1 MANAA
6 KIQADESRATGTG
19 SASTPAVHTY
29 TAHTHTSHVDTFA
42 RDRLPPPELQPEFV
56 FARPELQYPERLNCV
71 SHFLDRWVEEGHGE
85 DPCLFG
91 AEISFTYRQFQYLVN
106 RIANVLV
113 GTFGLVT
120 GGRVLLR
127 SANNPMM
134 VATYLAVLKA
144 GGIVVATMP
153 LLRAKELAYPIQ
165 KAEIA
170 LALCDGKLADE
181 MEKAK
186 AIAPKLQRIV
196 YWGTGDPGSLEQ
208 LVSEASPEFAAVDT
222 ASDDICL
229 IAFTSGTTGEPKG
242 TMHFHRDML
251 AVCDGYARN
260 VLRANRTDRFIGS
273 APLAFTFGFGGV
285 LFPMHI
291 GASFVVL
298 EKAGPDDLPV
308 AIERYKATVCF
319 TAPTSYRAM
328 LGKIA
333 DHDLSSLRK
342 CVSAGETLPK
352 ATFDAWLK
360 ATGIKLMDGIGST
373 EMLHIF
379 VSATED
385 QIRPGA
391 TGKPV
396 PGYEAKIV
404 DDEGK
409 DLPAGSMG
417 RLAVRGPTGCRYL
430 ADERQRKYVQNG
442 WNITGDTYVMDEDG
456 YFWYQSRSDD
466 MIVSAG
472 YNIAGPDVE
481 AALLT
486 HPAVAECGV
495 VGAPDEA
502 RGMVVKAYVVLAPG
516 AIGDAMLATELQDHV
531 KREIAPYKYP
541 RAIEFVA
548 QLPKTET
555 GKLKRFALRQIAQAS
570 AASAS
575 AGIAAE

>member
-1 MANAA
+1 MADTA
-6 KIQADESRATGTG
+6 KAQPSEVQTCEARVTQ
-19 SASTPAVHTY
+19 
-29 TAHTHTSHVDTFA
+29 AHTAHVDTFA
-42 RDRLPPPELQPEFV
+42 RDHLPPPDQWPEFI
-56 FARPELQYPERLNCV
+56 FSRPELQYPVRLNCV
-71 SHFLDRWVEEGHGE
+71 GHFLDRWVEEGRG
-85 DPCLFG
+85 DAPCIFSPDVG
-91 AEISFTYRQFQYLVN
+91 FSYRELQQLVN

-113 GTFGLVT
+113 GKLGLLA

-165 KAEIA
+165 KAKIE

-181 MEKAK
+181 IEKAK
-186 AIAPKLQRIV
+186 AAAPELRRIV
-196 YWGTGDPGSLEQ
+196 YWGSGQPGSLEQ
-208 LVSEASPEFAAVDT
+208 LIADASPEFKAVDT
-222 ASDDICL
+222 ACDDICL

-242 TMHFHRDML
+242 TVHFHRDML
-251 AVCDGYARN
+251 AVCDGYASN
-260 VLRANRTDRFIGS
+260 VLRASAEDRFIGS

-298 EKAGPDDLPV
+298 EKASPDDLLP
-308 AIERYKATVCF
+308 AIARYRATVCF

-328 LGKIA
+328 LGKLGN
-333 DHDLSSLRK
+333 HDISSLRK

-352 ATFDAWLK
+352 GTFDAWLK
-360 ATGIKLMDGIGST
+360 ATGIKLMDGIGAT

-379 VSATED
+379 ISAVED
-385 QIRPGA
+385 EIRPGA

-404 DDEGK
+404 DDEGQ
-409 DLPAGSMG
+409 DAPAGTMG

-442 WNITGDTYVMDEDG
+442 WNVTGDTYLMDDDG

-502 RGMVVKAYVVLAPG
+502 RGMIVKAYVVLAPG
-516 AIGDAMLATELQDHV
+516 VAGDDALATELQDHV

-541 RAIEFVA
+541 RAVEFVT

-555 GKLKRFALRQIAQAS
+555 GKLKRFALRQIAAAG

>member
-1 MANAA
+1 MADAA
-6 KIQADESRATGTG
+6 KAHIVVTADADS
-19 SASTPAVHTY
+19 
-29 TAHTHTSHVDTFA
+29 FA
-42 RDRLPPPELQPEFV
+42 RDHLPPRELWPEFV
-56 FARPELQYPERLNCV
+56 FARPELQYPDRLNCV
-71 SHFLDRWVEEGHGE
+71 VNFLDRWVEQGHGE
-85 DPCLFG
+85 APCIFSP
-91 AEISFTYRQFQYLVN
+91 AVSYSYRELQQLVN

-113 GTFGLVT
+113 GKLGLVT

-153 LLRAKELAYPIQ
+153 LLRAKELAYPIE
-165 KAEIA
+165 KAEVA
-170 LALCDGKLADE
+170 LALCDAKLAEE
-181 MEKAK
+181 MEKAGN
-186 AIAPKLQRIV
+186 IAPKLKRIV
-196 YWGTGDPGSLEQ
+196 YWGTDEPGSLDQ
-208 LVSEASPEFAAVDT
+208 MLAEASDEFAAVDT

-229 IAFTSGTTGEPKG
+229 IAFTSGTTGDPKG

-251 AVCDGYARN
+251 AVCDAYARN
-260 VLRANRTDRFIGS
+260 VLRARQDDRFIGS

-291 GASFVVL
+291 GASLVLL
-298 EKAGPDDLPV
+298 EKAGPDELPA
-308 AIERYKATVCF
+308 AIECYRATVCF

-328 LGKIA
+328 LGKLGK
-333 DHDLSSLRK
+333 HDISSLRK

-352 ATFDAWLK
+352 PTFDAWLK

-379 VSATED
+379 ISATED
-385 QIRPGA
+385 EIRPGA

-396 PGYEAKIV
+396 PGYEARIV
-404 DDEGK
+404 DDDGHE
-409 DLPAGSMG
+409 LPDGTMG

-430 ADERQRKYVQNG
+430 ADERQRKYVQHG
-442 WNITGDTYVMDEDG
+442 WNITGDTYVRDSDG

-466 MIVSAG
+466 MIISAG

-502 RGMVVKAYVVLAPG
+502 RGMIVKAYVVLAPEVS
-516 AIGDAMLATELQDHV
+516 GDAALVTALQDHV

-541 RAIEFVA
+541 RAVEFVA

-555 GKLKRFALRQIAQAS
+555 GKLKRFALRQTAVAGTAS
-570 AASAS
+570 PS
-575 AGIAAE
+575 AGMAAE

>member
-1 MANAA
+1 MAEAA
-6 KIQADESRATGTG
+6 KAQVTLTDTAQ
-19 SASTPAVHTY
+19 TY
-29 TAHTHTSHVDTFA
+29 TAYVDTFA
-42 RDRLPPPELQPEFV
+42 RDNLPPREQWPEFI
-56 FARPELQYPERLNCV
+56 FSRHELQYPPRLNCV
-71 SHFLDRWVEEGHGE
+71 ANFLDRWVEQGGG
-85 DPCLFG
+85 DAPCIFSPG
-91 AEISFTYRQFQYLVN
+91 VDYTYRELQQLVN

-113 GTFGLVT
+113 GELGLVT

-170 LALCDGKLADE
+170 LALCDGKLNDE

-186 AIAPKLQRIV
+186 AVAPELKRIV
-196 YWGTGDPGSLEQ
+196 YWGLDQPDALEA
-208 LVSEASPEFAAVDT
+208 LIAGASPEFKTVDT

-260 VLRANRTDRFIGS
+260 VLRASPEDRFIGS

-328 LGKIA
+328 IGKIGS
-333 DHDLSSLRK
+333 HDISSLRK

-352 ATFDAWLK
+352 GTFDAWLK
-360 ATGIKLMDGIGST
+360 ATGIKLMDGIGAT

-379 VSATED
+379 ISAIED
-385 QIRPGA
+385 EIRPGA

-404 DDEGK
+404 DDEGN
-409 DLPAGSMG
+409 DLPAGTMG

-442 WNITGDTYVMDEDG
+442 WNVTGDTYVMDDDG

-486 HPAVAECGV
+486 HQAVAECGV

-502 RGMVVKAYVVLAPG
+502 RGMVVKAYVVLVSG
-516 AIGDAMLATELQDHV
+516 FTGDAALATELQEHV

-541 RAIEFVA
+541 RAIEFVT

-555 GKLKRFALRQIAQAS
+555 GKLKRFALRQIAAS
-570 AASAS
+570 GAASAS
-575 AGIAAE
+575 AGMAAE